1 VVSRDAPDSRD
12 VDPRQVDPRQAEPRR
27 EAEWRRDA
35 DPRRESSRGP
45 TEGLIAEFVKRFI
58 ETGAK
63 GLASEPLRQLLG
75 EMKLPRDALLQLLSQ
90 QLVSQFDD
98 TKRVL
103 YRSFSKELRRFFGR
117 THFADELATA
127 LTKVS
132 VQVNMSIRFSPAGGK
147 PEVKSHIRVTPD
159 EAEVPGAGEQ
169 QGTAGESE

>member
-1 VVSRDAPDSRD
+1 MVSRDAPDSRE
-12 VDPRQVDPRQAEPRR
+12 VDPRRDEP
-27 EAEWRRDA
+27 RRDA
-35 DPRRESSRGP
+35 DPRRDSNRGP
-45 TEGLIAEFVKRFI
+45 PEGLIAEFVKRFI

-63 GLASEPLRQLLG
+63 GLSSEPLRQLLG
-75 EMKLPRDALLQLLSQ
+75 EMKIPRDALLQLLSQ

-132 VQVNMSIRFSPAGGK
+132 VQVNMNIRFSPAGGK

-159 EAEVPGAGEQ
+159 EAEAPAGSEHSR
-169 QGTAGESE
+169 TAGESE